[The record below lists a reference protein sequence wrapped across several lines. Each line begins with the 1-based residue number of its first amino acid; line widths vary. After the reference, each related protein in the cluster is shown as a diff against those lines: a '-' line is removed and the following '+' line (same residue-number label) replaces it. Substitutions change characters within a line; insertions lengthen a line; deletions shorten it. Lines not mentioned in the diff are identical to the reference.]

1 MPRVMGKYTLPTSI
15 ALTTGFNM
23 FIIFKGSNTLSP
35 SKLFLHLLYSVLP
48 KHIYFAEPKYITLP
62 PGH

>member
-15 ALTTGFNM
+15 ALTTGVNM

-35 SKLFLHLLYSVLP
+35 SKLFLHMLYSVYLNIYILP
-48 KHIYFAEPKYITLP
+48 NLNI
-62 PGH
+62 